1 MIEAG
6 GVFERRTSFFTKKRV
21 ILVLRGSSLICK
33 PSDSDGDDDAE
44 RDSDG
49 DDDAEVF
56 DLSTIAGVEAAGS
69 EKRDLILRSSLEVDI
84 ILELVASSSIVCQR
98 WERAVNEAIAD
109 MTEDVEVVGV
119 KSSSAQS
126 GASKAVYFAK
136 KKLELRKK
144 KQAAEAMKAKYL
156 KKSGGGMKY
165 TALAMAN
172 RGTRDDG
179 SKERDEGVEF

>member
-21 ILVLRGSSLICK
+21 VLVLRGSSLICK
-33 PSDSDGDDDAE
+33 PSDSG
-44 RDSDG
+44 G